1 MNEASLTHSTWECK
15 YHVVFSS
22 KYRTKRLYGDLRLEL
37 RDLFIRLSLQ
47 KGCRIEEGYLMPD
60 HVHMLIS
67 IPPKY
72 SVAHIVGFLKGKT
85 ALYVANKYARKR
97 KYKGYHFWARGY
109 YVSTTG
115 ANEQVVR
122 RYIQNQEK
130 QDKASDYADL
140 FQQAY

>member
-1 MNEASLTHSTWECK
+1 MDEDSLSHSTWDCK
-15 YHVVFSS
+15 CHVVFSS
-22 KYRTKRLYGDLRLEL
+22 KYRTKRLYGDLRKEL

-47 KGCRIEEGYLMPD
+47 KGCRIEEGHLMPD

-72 SVAHIVGFLKGKT
+72 SVAHVVGFLKGKT
-85 ALYVANKYARKR
+85 ALCVANRYARKR

-115 ANEQVVR
+115 FNEQVVR

-140 FQQAY
+140 FRQPY

>member
-1 MNEASLTHSTWECK
+1 MDENSLTHSKWDCK
-15 YHVVFSS
+15 YHVVFGS
-22 KYRTKRLYGDLRLEL
+22 KYRTKRLYGNLRSEL
-37 RDLFIRLSLQ
+37 KEIFHKLAMQ
-47 KGCRIEEGYLMPD
+47 KGCRILEGFLMPD

-85 ALYVANKYARKR
+85 ALYVANKYGRKR

-115 ANEQVVR
+115 YNEEVVR
-122 RYIQNQEK
+122 RYIRNQEK
-130 QDKASDYADL
+130 DDKASDYNDL
-140 FQQAY
+140 FKGNY

>member
-1 MNEASLTHSTWECK
+1 MDENSLSHSTWDCK

-37 RDLFIRLSLQ
+37 RDLFTRLALQ
-47 KGCRIEEGYLMPD
+47 KGCRIEEGHLMPD

-115 ANEQVVR
+115 YNQEVVR

>member
-1 MNEASLTHSTWECK
+1 MDYKALSHSTWECK
-15 YHVVFSS
+15 YHVVFGS
-22 KYRTKRLYGDLRLEL
+22 KYRTKRLYGDLRKEL
-37 RDLFIRLSLQ
+37 VPLFHKLAQQ
-47 KGCRIEEGYLMPD
+47 KGCMIEEGHMMPD

-85 ALYVANKYARKR
+85 ALYVANRYARKR

-109 YVSTTG
+109 FVSTIG
-115 ANEQVVR
+115 YNEEVVR

-130 QDKASDYADL
+130 QDKADDFSDL
-140 FQQAY
+140 FKGNY